1 MRTINSMNCDQPT
14 IDPTIDDPSETD
26 TQTVISPS
34 SSSSSPSGSPSG
46 SPSSSPSSSVIAE
59 TPGSPRSP
67 ESPESPGTSTVK
79 AKKRILKRRKINL
92 EATLNAYENR
102 IKSLS
107 KEDILVLENA
117 WLSSYDVWDTI
128 PFAKMEGE
136 IQKRHGTTLDN
147 NAYRLFQVAT
157 EKLIPI
163 AGITSERQSNGS
175 YIAEIPQEGGRSQTK
190 VVFIG
195 AHNSFCG
202 KKASVFSI
210 LPIDKRYLH
219 E

>member
-1 MRTINSMNCDQPT
+1 MNCDQPT
-14 IDPTIDDPSETD
+14 IDETIDDPSETD
-26 TQTVISPS
+26 TSPEHNDTQTVI
-34 SSSSSPSGSPSG
+34 SSSSPSN
-46 SPSSSPSSSVIAE
+46 SVITG
-59 TPGSPRSP
+59 TPGTPVAP
-67 ESPESPGTSTVK
+67 TTPAASTVK

-128 PFAKMEGE
+128 PFAKMEEE
-136 IQKRHGTTLDN
+136 IQKRHGTALDN

-190 VVFIG
+190 IVFIG

-210 LPIDKRYLH
+210 LPIDKRYLN

>member
-34 SSSSSPSGSPSG
+34 SSSSSPSGSPS
-46 SPSSSPSSSVIAE
+46 SSPSSSVIAE
-59 TPGSPRSP
+59 TPGTPGTP
-67 ESPESPGTSTVK
+67 GSPGTSTVK

>member
-34 SSSSSPSGSPSG
+34 SSSSSPSGSPS
-46 SPSSSPSSSVIAE
+46 SSPSSSAIAE
-59 TPGSPRSP
+59 TPGTPGTP
-67 ESPESPGTSTVK
+67 GSPGTSTVK

>member
-1 MRTINSMNCDQPT
+1 MNCDQPT

-34 SSSSSPSGSPSG
+34 SSSSSPSGSPS
-46 SPSSSPSSSVIAE
+46 SSPSSSVIAE
-59 TPGSPRSP
+59 TPGTPGTP
-67 ESPESPGTSTVK
+67 GSPGTSTVK